1 MRTKNKKSDHCVTNT
16 FSISRLCENDDTS
29 TFFCTDN
36 DLNDFLHNS
45 ALQDIQRGYSVTH
58 LVKMGNTIVGFFT
71 LIADS
76 IQNERVDAAEFPD
89 YCYGKLP
96 AMKIA
101 RLATHKEF
109 ERQGIGEFMVNE
121 AFRRAY
127 SLTQHVGC
135 CVITVD
141 AKVDAV
147 GFYEKYAFF
156 RTKTKSNQDTVIM
169 YLNLIQFIKNTYT
182 FNNNI

>member
-1 MRTKNKKSDHCVTNT
+1 MVNT
-16 FSISRLCENDDTS
+16 FTISRLCENDDTS

-36 DLNDFLHNS
+36 DLTDFLHNN

-58 LVKMGNTIVGFFT
+58 LVKKDNAIVGFFT

-76 IQNERVDAAEFPD
+76 IQTNQVVSNEFPD

-101 RLATHKEF
+101 RLATHREY
-109 ERQGIGEFMVNE
+109 ERQGIGKFMIKE

-127 SLTQHVGC
+127 SLTRHVGC

-141 AKVDAV
+141 AKMDAV

-156 RTKTKSNQDTVIM
+156 RAKTKSNQDTAVM
-169 YLNLIQFIKNTYT
+169 YLNLIQFMMNCKGFLYS
-182 FNNNI
+182 

>member
-1 MRTKNKKSDHCVTNT
+1 MRTKNKKSDYHVTNI
-16 FSISRLCENDDTS
+16 FNISRLCENDDTS
-29 TFFCTDN
+29 TFFCTDS

-45 ALQDIQRGYSVTH
+45 ALLDIQRGYSVTH
-58 LVKMGNTIVGFFT
+58 LVKIDTTIVGFFT

-76 IQNERVDAAEFPD
+76 IQNERVGAGEFPD

-109 ERQGIGEFMVNE
+109 ERRGVGAFMVNE
-121 AFRRAY
+121 AFKRAY
-127 SLTQHVGC
+127 FLTYHVGC

-141 AKVDAV
+141 AKEDAV
-147 GFYEKYAFF
+147 GFYEKYSFF
-156 RTKTKSNQDTVIM
+156 RAKAKPNQGTVIM
-169 YLNLIQFIKNTYT
+169 YLNFIQFIENTYKKYYK
-182 FNNNI
+182 